1 MKNSCKLCGSTEIK
15 MEYEGLIRDGG
26 LGKYTKSPVT
36 MYRCCNCD
44 VIWHE
49 PVFEIGSYYESKEY
63 RNALEGTTD
72 EYDFYRLHDKD
83 NLDKFQY
90 TGTDIF
96 RGKVVADVGC
106 GCGAFLDFVKGAASK
121 VIAVEPSEYY
131 RKIMKKK
138 GFEVYPY
145 AKEAIQENA
154 GKVDV
159 ITSFDVIEHV
169 NDPIAFVKEYFE
181 LLSSDGIGIIGTP
194 TDAPI
199 MRELLGETYERT
211 QLFSTQHLW
220 VLGEKNLKM
229 IAEKVGFKKIIIK
242 YYQRYGIDN
251 FIGWIKEKK
260 PNSSIVSNNISETIN
275 SAWKTELESNGKA
288 DYIVLYVTK

>member
-1 MKNSCKLCGSTEIK
+1 MENSCKLCGSTEIK
-15 MEYEGLIRDGG
+15 MEYEGIIRDGG
-26 LGKYTKSPVT
+26 LGKYTKRPVT

-49 PVFEIGSYYESKEY
+49 PVFEIGSYYESTEY
-63 RNALEGTTD
+63 RKALEGTTD

-106 GCGAFLDFVKGAASK
+106 GCGAFLDFVKGAAAK

-145 AKEAIQENA
+145 AKEAIKENE

-169 NDPIAFVKEYFE
+169 NDPIAFVKDYFD
-181 LLSSDGIGIIGTP
+181 LLSNDGIGIIGTP
-194 TDAPI
+194 TDAPL
-199 MRELLGETYERT
+199 MRELLGEIYERT

-220 VLGEKNLKM
+220 VFSEKNLKM
-229 IAEKVGFKKIIIK
+229 IAEKVGFRKIIIK

-251 FIGWIKEKK
+251 FIGWIREKK
-260 PNSSIVSNNISETIN
+260 PNSSIASNNISETIN
-275 SAWKTELESNGKA
+275 SAWKTELESKGKA

>member
-1 MKNSCKLCGSTEIK
+1 MGNSCKLRGSTEIK

-26 LGKYTKSPVT
+26 LGKYTKRPVT

-106 GCGAFLDFVKGAASK
+106 GCGAFLDFVKG
-121 VIAVEPSEYY
+121 
-131 RKIMKKK
+131 
-138 GFEVYPY
+138 GG
-145 AKEAIQENA
+145 IQ
-154 GKVDV
+154 
-159 ITSFDVIEHV
+159 S
-169 NDPIAFVKEYFE
+169 YC
-181 LLSSDGIGIIGTP
+181 S
-194 TDAPI
+194 
-199 MRELLGETYERT
+199 
-211 QLFSTQHLW
+211 
-220 VLGEKNLKM
+220 
-229 IAEKVGFKKIIIK
+229 
-242 YYQRYGIDN
+242 
-251 FIGWIKEKK
+251 
-260 PNSSIVSNNISETIN
+260 
-275 SAWKTELESNGKA
+275 
-288 DYIVLYVTK
+288 